1 MCEIEKAIVGVL
13 SEVLNVP
20 SERISRIDNFVDI
33 DNWDSL
39 HHLNVVG
46 DIINLPEQQN
56 QPLVSNTESW
66 CLQMTGTTPQLLYSR
81 L

>member
-39 HHLNVVG
+39 HHLNVVLG
-46 DIINLPEQQN
+46 IEAEFDIRFDIEEVLLITSISSAVD
-56 QPLVSNTESW
+56 LVSQKKKNSH
-66 CLQMTGTTPQLLYSR
+66 
-81 L
+81 